1 MKINAMKFFINKIPC
16 ILSSLS
22 SIEIKDFSLLDGNC
36 FVCKTIINAANL
48 SNIGTCCSVILNSI
62 FWQ

>member
-1 MKINAMKFFINKIPC
+1 MYEYVLWISIRPC

-22 SIEIKDFSLLDGNC
+22 SIDIKDFSLLDANC
-36 FVCKTIINAANL
+36 FVCNAIINAASL
-48 SNIGTCCSVILNSI
+48 SNIGTCCSVMLNSI